1 MRVWREREP
10 LAYARL
16 THAKARLK
24 EVAEANSLPVENM
37 APPEVVRKL
46 CWYAP
51 LTDLAQVELALA
63 KAGARAWQIQLIAT
77 TLAQIQFETEP
88 LEAEVVAAEEV
99 EAAQSELGREG

>member
-37 APPEVVRKL
+37 ASPEIVRKL

-51 LTDLAQVELALA
+51 LPDLVQVEAALE
-63 KAGARAWQIQLIAT
+63 KAGARAWQIQLIAP

-88 LEAEVVAAEEV
+88 LVIPAEEAEP
-99 EAAQSELGREG
+99 AQTE